1 MGVDVS
7 VMEPMTALVPIVR
20 MFASTGDTSR
30 PMISS
35 LKVSI
40 EPSTEA
46 TTTILVVKLLGV
58 STL

>member
-30 PMISS
+30 PMILS
-35 LKVSI
+35 LKVST

-46 TTTILVVKLLGV
+46 MTTILVVKSLGV